1 MRSRGSELSR
11 HEGLVPPMLA
21 MTVEARS
28 IDGTDLG
35 STRYWLLPVGRWWAP
50 LSTRQ

>member
-1 MRSRGSELSR
+1 MRSRGSELLT
-11 HEGLVPPMLA
+11 HEGLVPPPLA

-28 IDGTDLG
+28 IDDSNLG
-35 STRYWLLPVGRWWAP
+35 PTRYQLLPDGRWWAP